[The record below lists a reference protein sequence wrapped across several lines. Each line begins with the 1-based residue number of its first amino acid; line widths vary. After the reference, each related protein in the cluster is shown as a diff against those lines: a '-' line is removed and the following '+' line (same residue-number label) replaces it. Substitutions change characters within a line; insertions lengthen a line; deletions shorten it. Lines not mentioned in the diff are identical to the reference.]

1 MRLSAHNLDQ
11 TLLARTVALAET
23 TGGVGAR
30 PRRAA
35 LAAPPRF
42 GAGRGED
49 TLHWLG
55 HARRK
60 AVGRVAPDRG
70 LATARLLEEAGRRL
84 VGHRRRPAALDLAWG
99 EPGAPAAA
107 LRLVLEAGDRWQ
119 RGLEPPHSLGA
130 PASPLQEG
138 RDTLVQIVEQDTE
151 PAPEASPGG
160 RRLQQPG
167 SPARRSSIEDKERRH
182 GRTSSATRFNGFQ
195 EHWGLARDSTV
206 PRAVVVRPAN
216 EPE

>member
-70 LATARLLEEAGRRL
+70 LATARL
-84 VGHRRRPAALDLAWG
+84 
-99 EPGAPAAA
+99 
-107 LRLVLEAGDRWQ
+107 LEAGDRWQ